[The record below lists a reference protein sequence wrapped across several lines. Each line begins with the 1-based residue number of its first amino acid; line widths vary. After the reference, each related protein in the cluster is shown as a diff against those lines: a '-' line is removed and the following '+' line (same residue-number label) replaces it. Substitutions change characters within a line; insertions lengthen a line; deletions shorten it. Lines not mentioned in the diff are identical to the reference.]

1 MPPVLR
7 DCVLVSIPKGVKDT
21 CTSSSLKY
29 LPIALLSKVL
39 KRLILLKFIAFFS
52 CCLVLS
58 LQLSVLVC

>member
-39 KRLILLKFIAFFS
+39 KRLILLKFIGFKPTT
-52 CCLVLS
+52 LRTGVLKNVIS
-58 LQLSVLVC
+58 Q